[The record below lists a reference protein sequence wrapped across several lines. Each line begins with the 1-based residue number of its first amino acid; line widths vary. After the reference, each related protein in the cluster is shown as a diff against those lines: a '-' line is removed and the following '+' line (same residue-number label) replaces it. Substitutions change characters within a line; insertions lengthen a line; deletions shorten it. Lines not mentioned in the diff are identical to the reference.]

1 MLKIVVLISGS
12 GSNLQSIIDAIEEK
26 KLNAKIECVISDREA
41 YGIERAKKHNI
52 KTYLFNRKELKKN
65 LFNEIEKVISNDI
78 DLIILAGFLS
88 IVSSEFIKKWE
99 NKIINIHPSL
109 LPKFGGK
116 GMYGM
121 NVHRAVVENKEIESG
136 CTVHFVTNE
145 IDGGEI
151 IAQKKVPVYE
161 KDTAEDVQKRVLE
174 KEHELLVE
182 AIKILEKDKKKR

>member
-1 MLKIVVLISGS
+1 MLKIVVLISGG

-41 YGIERAKKHNI
+41 YGLERAKKHNI
-52 KTYLFNRKELKKN
+52 PSILIDRKIFKQN
-65 LFNEIEKVISNDI
+65 LFDEIEKVIPKDI
-78 DLIILAGFLS
+78 DLIVLAGFLS
-88 IVSSEFIKKWE
+88 IVSAEFIKKWE

-121 NVHRAVVENKEIESG
+121 NVHRAVVENRETESG

-161 KDTAEDVQKRVLE
+161 TDTPEDVQKRVLE
-174 KEHELLVE
+174 KEHQLLVE
-182 AIKILEKDKKKR
+182 AIKILEKNLKKR